1 MGLVPCLAAAFLL
14 LFLPGLSTG
23 QRVVTV
29 QKGPLYRTKGSH
41 VTLWCKVSGYQGPAE
56 QNFQW
61 SIYLPS
67 APEREVQIVSTVDPS
82 FPYASYTQRVRSR
95 GIYVE
100 RVQGD
105 AVLLHITELQ
115 DRDAGEYECHTPNTD
130 ERYFGSYSAKT
141 NLSVIPDTLSASMVP
156 QVLTHAEGEA
166 VELTCEVSKSTA
178 QHTHLSV
185 GWYRLRGA
193 GESHAE
199 EVLTLSKDFI
209 LRPGPSYTQRFLVG
223 DVRLSKV
230 GNTTYKLSIE
240 GSEPSDQGQLYCEA
254 AEWIEDP
261 DETWRDIS
269 RKQTGKTSLVVMS
282 QALSQ
287 QPSVAFACLCCSPGA
302 HWWVWLPSTRHWFR
316 ELLVLLTLEVH
327 AAESPVPAAIEQPR
341 RPVQGDICYAKNN
354 SSRKDLS
361 VDITAAQSSLSE
373 GDTLQL
379 NCMVGAQKSSSR
391 HFQVVWL
398 LNSVEVARVDP
409 HGVLIWEGEYEER
422 AKLGKL
428 QAFKHSNMVY
438 VLTIYEVTLKDNG
451 TYQCSVSEMKTPGDF
466 HSIQTNLSSGIQV
479 NVKPIESRM
488 RLSVSTS
495 TPQVMAGDALIL
507 LCEVQG
513 ATSPLSVQWWH
524 LPLQGPRVPVATM
537 EQDGTLSLGST
548 YQDGGTR
555 GSLRLEKASSGTF
568 TLVIPNTLDEGDSGQ
583 YECEVTEW
591 SRGQRWTKEGKT
603 AVTVTSMG
611 LGLHATLRSR
621 IATIRYGQSFELI
634 CQVSASYT
642 LKEVPVSVRW
652 LFQPSPTTGHYQE
665 LVRVFPSGT
674 MAWGEA
680 QPHFQG
686 KAQLTKDDTSF
697 RLHIHNAMAANK
709 GTYQCVVEVWRRNSQ
724 PLGQPAATTR
734 SNAVGINVVL
744 PESKLQVATKE
755 SSVEIAGGADT
766 AIECRILFAQN
777 ISQVAITWYFLPPL
791 ADAPPLQIVRAHYS
805 SILEYGAEFS
815 SPAQKSRFLSQR
827 VSSNV
832 FRLQILSANPGDQ
845 GKYYCV
851 VEEWLWLVDDWYK
864 LGEGA
869 SGRTTLEF
877 KLPERELQLESTNR
891 SISARAGEE
900 VTLHCLLQGALLPAA
915 HLSAIWFQGKKSG
928 PTRRLLTLHRNGAI
942 EYPQESLAGRLHLR
956 RPTAGDFSLT
966 LRSVEEGDAGLYHC
980 QVQEWQQQSEG
991 KDWALQALAH
1001 SGYTQLTTIPPE
1013 STVLSRICSS
1023 PPLLNFILFLPLVLI
1038 LLLALAVLFWY
1049 FKFRKSR
1056 KGINIRGDEPM
1067 ELQGAG
1073 GVKKT

>member
-1 MGLVPCLAAAFLL
+1 A
-14 LFLPGLSTG
+14 GLSTG

-29 QKGPLYRTKGSH
+29 QKGPLYRAKGSH

-82 FPYASYTQRVRSR
+82 FPYAIYTQRVRSR

-261 DETWRDIS
+261 DETWKDIS
-269 RKQTGKTSLVVMS
+269 RKQTGRTSLVVMS
-282 QALSQ
+282 QD
-287 QPSVAFACLCCSPGA
+287 
-302 HWWVWLPSTRHWFR
+302 R
-316 ELLVLLTLEVH
+316 
-327 AAESPVPAAIEQPR
+327 
-341 RPVQGDICYAKNN
+341 
-354 SSRKDLS
+354 DLS

-451 TYQCSVSEMKTPGDF
+451 TYQCSASEVKTPGDF

-479 NVKPIESRM
+479 NVKPIGDRM

-603 AVTVTSMG
+603 AVTVTSMAG

-621 IATIRYGQSFELI
+621 IATVGYGQSFELI

-744 PESKLQVATKE
+744 PESKLRVATKE

-777 ISQVAITWYFLPPL
+777 NSQFTITWYFLPPL

-1001 SGYTQLTTIPPE
+1001 SGYTQLTTIPP
-1013 STVLSRICSS
+1013 
-1023 PPLLNFILFLPLVLI
+1023 
-1038 LLLALAVLFWY
+1038 
-1049 FKFRKSR
+1049 
-1056 KGINIRGDEPM
+1056 
-1067 ELQGAG
+1067 
-1073 GVKKT
+1073 